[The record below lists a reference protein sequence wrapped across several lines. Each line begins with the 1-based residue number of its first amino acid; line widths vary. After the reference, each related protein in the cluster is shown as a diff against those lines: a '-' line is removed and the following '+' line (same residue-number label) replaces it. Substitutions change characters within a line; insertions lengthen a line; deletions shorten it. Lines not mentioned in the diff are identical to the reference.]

1 MRRVDFAK
9 AEPVWNALKNIIA
22 VWVFGSGREGILRHG
37 GDIDIAVLFDN
48 LPDLDELAELR
59 ASLQDVLE
67 VEEIDILLLN
77 SAGAI
82 SSFEAVSGKSLYC
95 RDKGRR
101 AEFVSLAARQYED
114 DMAFMAR
121 GMAIYFEGRQKRT
134 GTEPVAGKGTF
145 TGADLGDILK

>member
-1 MRRVDFAK
+1 MRRVDLAK

-22 VWVFGSGREGILRHG
+22 VWVFGSGQEGILRQG

-67 VEEIDILLLN
+67 VEEIDLLLLN

-121 GMAIYFEGRQKRT
+121 GMAIYFEGRQKRAVA
-134 GTEPVAGKGTF
+134 EPVAE
-145 TGADLGDILK
+145 

>member
-1 MRRVDFAK
+1 M
-9 AEPVWNALKNIIA
+9 
-22 VWVFGSGREGILRHG
+22 
-37 GDIDIAVLFDN
+37 
-48 LPDLDELAELR
+48 
-59 ASLQDVLE
+59 
-67 VEEIDILLLN
+67 LLN

-134 GTEPVAGKGTF
+134 GTEPVAGKRERSRARILGTF
-145 TGADLGDILK
+145 SNKG